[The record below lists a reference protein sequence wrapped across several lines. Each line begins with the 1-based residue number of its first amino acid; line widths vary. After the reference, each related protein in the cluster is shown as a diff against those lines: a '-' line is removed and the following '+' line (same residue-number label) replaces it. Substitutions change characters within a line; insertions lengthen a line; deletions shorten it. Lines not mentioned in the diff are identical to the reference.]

1 MVTVRS
7 HCFSCIFFSLFPVSE
22 DKEKDILLRIN
33 SCPKAVYHD
42 PVARRFR
49 KKLILRQVHI
59 CCCCPVC
66 RKKGGEECKQSLFRF
81 VRRDA
86 KKRTREEWLRR
97 NLRAS
102 SAPSSSGLFSPFF
115 SFYRRRFFSCPF
127 VHVLLFSS

>member
-1 MVTVRS
+1 M
-7 HCFSCIFFSLFPVSE
+7 SE
-22 DKEKDILLRIN
+22 DKEKDILLRMN

-49 KKLILRQVHI
+49 RKLILRQVHT
-59 CCCCPVC
+59 CCCCPA
-66 RKKGGEECKQSLFRF
+66 RKKKRGEENKQSLFCL

-102 SAPSSSGLFSPFF
+102 SAPSASGLFSPFF
-115 SFYRRRFFSCPF
+115 FIADGFSL
-127 VHVLLFSS
+127 VLLFMFVVQFIERKEE